1 MTDELESLT
10 TQTEGP
16 GDPVPEREAALQRER
31 ADVKQW
37 FKRLAYAREHDAP
50 ARQQYATNRRYAR
63 GDSGF
68 QVGANLIGTNID
80 ILEAF
85 LYARDPDFDVTPGPS
100 VRPPDMLAL
109 RDAIEDQ
116 VRESPEVVQAGA
128 QAAAAAVAMGTPP
141 DIALQVGQQAQE
153 AATEQAINNEVREL
167 RKRYMRR
174 SREIKAFAETCEIVG
189 ARMWAEANLRR
200 RGRPWVRSSLTIG
213 VGILKASWQERN
225 EQSPEKSKAI
235 NDLQDNLNHA
245 RALQAQLEDEG
256 GFIDSAV
263 DAVKGVFGADQES
276 KVADLERQL
285 AALEAG
291 ADRSVARGFVAD
303 VVQGEDFQVA
313 PGFTIANHL
322 DAPWNAHRI
331 FIRADDALAD
341 FGEYLGENA
350 EKILKKAARY
360 SARKPV
366 MVRDESAAV
375 DTVRAGDADAYVKE
389 GSEGESEAEIVDG
402 EDFLALW
409 ELWDRTSNTVLTGI
423 EGVDRWVKAPWHPP
437 VTTRF
442 YPFFLVTTSEVDG
455 QRHPQSLTTRSQRL
469 VDEYD
474 RIGSAEARHRRRTV
488 PKTAFNAGMLEPAE
502 AEKLSAASEQEMV
515 GINPTDPRTPLRDLL
530 HEVTYARIDMALY
543 DRTRI
548 VQEIERIWGVQ
559 EALGGA
565 INTPKTATEADIQQQ
580 GFNARTSGRR
590 DVLEVALSDLAQ
602 YTVEIARRFMTA
614 DEVRHIAGPDA
625 MWPEYGGP
633 DDMAKLLNVDIRAGS
648 SGKPNVAAERQ
659 SWSVMLPLLQE
670 GIVQIGQLRQ
680 ASPDSIADALE
691 QLLRATAEKAG
702 DRLDI
707 DQLIP
712 QSDGGGMP
720 AMGGVMPEPGGMP
733 GMPGM
738 PPMPE
743 PPPGGDP
750 ADPVIPQP

>member
-1 MTDELESLT
+1 MTDDTELTAPPPDAS
-10 TQTEGP
+10 
-16 GDPVPEREAALQRER
+16 DPDPIRQQALERER

-37 FKRLAYAREHDAP
+37 FKRLAYAREYDAP
-50 ARQQYATNRRYAR
+50 ARKQYAKDRRYAR

-116 VRESPEVVQAGA
+116 VRQSPEVMQAGA

-141 DIALQVGQQAQE
+141 DIAMQIGQQAQE
-153 AATEQAINNEVREL
+153 AAAEQAIADQVKEL
-167 RKRYMRR
+167 RRRYMRR

-189 ARMWAEANLRR
+189 ARMWQEANLRR

-213 VGILKASWQERN
+213 VGILKASWQERT
-225 EQSPEKSKAI
+225 EQSPETVKAI
-235 NDLQDNLNHA
+235 NDLRDNLNHA
-245 RALQAQLEDEG
+245 RALQAELAEEG
-256 GFIDSAV
+256 GFVDAAV
-263 DAVKGVFGADQES
+263 DAVKGVFGADRES

-285 AALEAG
+285 AALEQD

-331 FIRADDALAD
+331 FIRADDALAE
-341 FGEYLGENA
+341 FGEYLGEDA
-350 EKILKKAARY
+350 EKILKGAARY
-360 SARKPV
+360 SARKPE
-366 MVRDESAAV
+366 MIRDETAAV
-375 DTVRAGDADAYVKE
+375 DSVHAKDADAYVKE
-389 GSEGESEAEIVDG
+389 EAVEGSEAGEE
-402 EDFLALW
+402 FLALW
-409 ELWDRTSNTVLTGI
+409 EIWDRTSNTVLTGI
-423 EGVDRWVKAPWHPP
+423 EGVGRWVKAPWHPP

-455 QRHPQSLTTRSQRL
+455 QRHPQSLTTRSMKL

-488 PKTAFNAGMLEPAE
+488 PKTAFNAGL
-502 AEKLSAASEQEMV
+502 LSKEDADALASAGEQEMV
-515 GINPTDPRTPLRDLL
+515 PVTPTDPRRPLGDIL
-530 HEVTYARIDMALY
+530 HEVNYARIDVALY

-565 INTPKTATEADIQQQ
+565 INVPKTATEADIQQQ

-590 DVLEVALSDLAQ
+590 DVLEAALTDLAQ
-602 YTVEIARRFMTA
+602 YTVELARRYLSA
-614 DEVRHIAGPDA
+614 EEVRQIAGPDA

-633 DDMAKLLNVDIRAGS
+633 DDIGKLLNVDIRAGS

-670 GIVQIGQLRQ
+670 GIVQIGQLRN
-680 ASPDSIADALE
+680 ASPAAIADSLE

-712 QSDGGGMP
+712 QADGGGVPAGMP
-720 AMGGVMPEPGGMP
+720 AGMP
-733 GMPGM
+733 DPGAM
-738 PPMPE
+738 QAGPMPE
-743 PPPGGDP
+743 PEEPPGGNP
-750 ADPVIPQP
+750 AAPVGPQP

>member
-1 MTDELESLT
+1 MNDEHSELT
-10 TQTEGP
+10 AQTAEP
-16 GDPVPEREAALQRER
+16 NDPDPIREQALQRER
-31 ADVKQW
+31 ADVKAW
-37 FKRLAYAREHDAP
+37 FKRIAYAREHDAP
-50 ARQQYATNRRYAR
+50 ARKQYAKDRRYAR

-80 ILEAF
+80 ILESF

-116 VRESPEVVQAGA
+116 VRDSSEVVQAGA

-141 DIALQVGQQAQE
+141 QMAMQIGQQAQE
-153 AATEQAINNEVREL
+153 MAVEQAIQQQVMDL

-189 ARMWAEANLRR
+189 VRMWKDAHLRR
-200 RGRPWVRSSLTIG
+200 RGRPWVRSSLSIG
-213 VGILKASWQERN
+213 VGILKASWQERT
-225 EQSPEKSKAI
+225 EQSPESTKAI
-235 NDLQDNLNHA
+235 NDLRDNLNHA
-245 RALQAQLEDEG
+245 RALQAQVDEEG
-256 GFIDSAV
+256 EGFIDKAV
-263 DAVKGVFGADQES
+263 ETVKGVFGADRES

-285 AALEAG
+285 AAVEQG
-291 ADRSVARGFVAD
+291 ADRTVARGFVAD

-313 PGFTIANHL
+313 PGYTIANHA

-331 FIRADDALAD
+331 FIRADDALAE
-341 FGEYLGENA
+341 FGEYLGDRA
-350 EKILKKAARY
+350 EKILRGAARY

-366 MVRDESAAV
+366 MVRDETAAV
-375 DTVRAGDADAYVKE
+375 DSVHARDADAYVKDE
-389 GSEGESEAEIVDG
+389 GDADCVTGEE
-402 EDFLALW
+402 FLALW
-409 ELWDRTSNTVLTGI
+409 EVWNRTSNTVLTGI
-423 EGVDRWVKAPWHPP
+423 EGIERWVKAPWHPP
-437 VTTRF
+437 VTSRF
-442 YPFFLVTTSEVDG
+442 YPFFLITTSEVDG
-455 QRHPQSLTTRSQRL
+455 QRHPQSLTSRSMKL

-488 PKTAFNAGMLEPAE
+488 PKTAFNAGMLSEDDAG
-502 AEKLSAASEQEMV
+502 KLERAGEQEMV
-515 GINPTDPRTPLRDLL
+515 GVNPTDPRRPLGEILYP
-530 HEVTYARIDMALY
+530 VSYAAIDVALY

-559 EALGGA
+559 EALSGA

-580 GFNARTSGRR
+580 GFQARTSGRR
-590 DVLEVALSDLAQ
+590 DVLESALTDLAQ
-602 YTVEIARRFMTA
+602 YTVEIARRYMTT
-614 DEVRHIAGPDA
+614 DEVAQIAGPDA

-659 SWSVMLPLLQE
+659 TWSVMLPLLQQ

-680 ASPDSIADALE
+680 ASPASIADALE

-712 QSDGGGMP
+712 QADGSGMP
-720 AMGGVMPEPGGMP
+720 GIP
-733 GMPGM
+733 GMPGAM
-738 PPMPE
+738 PAAGMPGEPPAPE

-750 ADPVIPQP
+750 AQQPVLQP